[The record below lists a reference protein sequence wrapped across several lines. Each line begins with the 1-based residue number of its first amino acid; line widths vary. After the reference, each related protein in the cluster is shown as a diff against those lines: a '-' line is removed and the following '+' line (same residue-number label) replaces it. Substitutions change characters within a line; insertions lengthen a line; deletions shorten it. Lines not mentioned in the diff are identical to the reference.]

1 MSNLSWTQP
10 HTPCNR
16 CVRFATTVASGHA
29 TLATKQ
35 DATLYL
41 SRTCTGWIA
50 PASRLAHLLNHLVGA
65 RRQPGRHVKAERLGG
80 SQVDHELES
89 RRLIDRQVGGLLA
102 LENPRDVES
111 GAAIAVWNV
120 VAIAHQPARRD
131 IFAVGVHRRDGVTCR
146 QRDDLLPPAG
156 KERIGGHK

>member
-41 SRTCTGWIA
+41 GRTFTGWIA
-50 PASRLAHLLNHLVGA
+50 PAFGWRTHSITSSAIASSEGRA
-65 RRQPGRHVKAERLGG
+65 RRGACPSWGVGSETRTPRTIASFGRIA
-80 SQVDHELES
+80 LEALSRAASNVGS
-89 RRLIDRQVGGLLA
+89 RRMIRCKRAFLSFHQLSFLFDPVDSFYTAGHMRM
-102 LENPRDVES
+102 RDS
-111 GAAIAVWNV
+111 AY
-120 VAIAHQPARRD
+120 
-131 IFAVGVHRRDGVTCR
+131 
-146 QRDDLLPPAG
+146 
-156 KERIGGHK
+156 